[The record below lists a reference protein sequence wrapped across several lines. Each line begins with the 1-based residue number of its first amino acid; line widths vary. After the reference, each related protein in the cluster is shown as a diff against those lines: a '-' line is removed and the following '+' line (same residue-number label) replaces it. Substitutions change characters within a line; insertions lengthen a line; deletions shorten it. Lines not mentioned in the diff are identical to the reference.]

1 MKRQQA
7 ISRFFAPKTTSSSGT
22 RSNSTPSTS
31 SHANRR
37 PLETPP
43 SVIGSP
49 RALAPGGA
57 SKSIVQGFAFSPA
70 AKKRRASEEEETE
83 PSQDVLGSGGLEFPQ
98 TIHVLVNP
106 IQNFLRE
113 MHHILFLSYS
123 ILFHVLDICIVRLN
137 IGLKRRRSPF
147 RRMSRGMV

>member
-1 MKRQQA
+1 MGAGWEEMKRQQA
-7 ISRFFAPKTTSSSGT
+7 ISRFFAPKSASSSGT
-22 RSNSTPSTS
+22 PSKSTPNTS

-37 PLETPP
+37 RLETPP

-83 PSQDVLGSGGLEFPQ
+83 PSQDVLGSGSLK
-98 TIHVLVNP
+98 
-106 IQNFLRE
+106 FLKQFTFSGTQFRSFCVKC
-113 MHHILFLSYS
+113 ITSPFCPSRSYS
-123 ILFHVLDICIVRLN
+123 
-137 IGLKRRRSPF
+137 
-147 RRMSRGMV
+147 MSLIFAWSV